1 MGGGLAFGSLAAVAA
16 AYTAMRLL
24 GIGPVGTLVASGVLK
39 DREPLVLADFENRSA
54 DSTLGPSL
62 TEAFRVDLS
71 QSPTVRLLDASAIAD
86 ALQRMERAGGAAFPP
101 TLARELAERE
111 GIKGVVMG
119 QIDPV
124 GKGYVLSASL
134 VGARD
139 GKVLTAVRE
148 TAQGDGELLGAIDR
162 LSKKLRERV
171 GESLVSIRE
180 NAPLEQVTT
189 GSLVALKKYTE
200 ALRLEAEDQ
209 PEAAI
214 PLLQEAV
221 AIDTGFAMA
230 YRKLAVI
237 YGNLGGNEAGQV
249 AAATHAF
256 SHRDR
261 LPELEGDLTAGYY
274 HQFVDYDPAKA
285 AAAYRAALAV
295 NPDNLIALNNLAVTM
310 LGTPELGR
318 GREPRGAREPHRPR
332 GLVLREHDAGPGGA
346 GPLRGRGEDADAL
359 RGKVAGQPDCCS
371 TSARGWRWRNR
382 TTPRAPA
389 CSCSCATRSAQ
400 ARAGRRARTTSWPW

>member
-1 MGGGLAFGSLAAVAA
+1 
-16 AYTAMRLL
+16 MR
-24 GIGPVGTLVASGVLK
+24 P
-39 DREPLVLADFENRSA
+39 P
-54 DSTLGPSL
+54 
-62 TEAFRVDLS
+62 
-71 QSPTVRLLDASAIAD
+71 SPTRCSGWSAP
-86 ALQRMERAGGAAFPP
+86 GGAAFPP
-101 TLARELAERE
+101 PLARELAERE
-111 GIKGVVMG
+111 GIKGVVIG

-134 VGARD
+134 VGAGD
-139 GKVLTAVRE
+139 GTVLTAVRE

-189 GSLVALKKYTE
+189 GSLAALKKYTE

-230 YRKLAVI
+230 YRKLAVV

-249 AAATHAF
+249 AAATRAF

-261 LPELEGDLTAGYY
+261 LPELEGDLTAGLLPSVRRLRPG
-274 HQFVDYDPAKA
+274 Q
-285 AAAYRAALAV
+285 
-295 NPDNLIALNNLAVTM
+295 
-310 LGTPELGR
+310 GR
-318 GREPRGAREPHRPR
+318 GGVSRRAGRQSRQPHR
-332 GLVLREHDAGPGGA
+332 AQQSGG
-346 GPLRGRGEDADAL
+346 DD
-359 RGKVAGQPDCCS
+359 AGQPATGS
-371 TSARGWRWRNR
+371 R
-382 TTPRAPA
+382 PRASRCTRPA
-389 CSCSCATRSAQ
+389 SA
-400 ARAGRRARTTSWPW
+400 AGRRSSRTRSRPRWRRATSRTPRRR